1 MRMQMKYLL
10 GFLLTGLI
18 LFSCDGYKAPSQTAK
33 GTAAVNDTVR
43 IANDSLDYEIII
55 IEPGFYNWLVTQ
67 FPEDYYTLSFLENR
81 NLFYVQ
87 EYNRRVINPNQY
99 DSQLYLWQID
109 YQPNVKYGKEVN
121 YLLYNWFIYFQQTY
135 KQKL

>member
-1 MRMQMKYLL
+1 MKYFL
-10 GFLLTGLI
+10 GAILGCFLI
-18 LFSCDGYKAPSQTAK
+18 FSCDSYKS
-33 GTAAVNDTVR
+33 AARSSDRQSVANDTLR

-109 YQPNVKYGKEVN
+109 YQPNVRYGKEVN
-121 YLLYNWFIYFQQTY
+121 YLLYNWFVYFQRTY

>member
-1 MRMQMKYLL
+1 MKYISVLVL
-10 GFLLTGLI
+10 AGLLI
-18 LFSCDGYKAPSQTAK
+18 LSCDGYKAPSKRGGQATQAS
-33 GTAAVNDTVR
+33 DTLR
-43 IANDSLDYEIII
+43 ISNDSLDYEIII

-81 NLFYVQ
+81 NSFYVQ

-109 YQPNVKYGKEVN
+109 YQPNVRYGKEVN
-121 YLLYNWFIYFQQTY
+121 YLLYNWFVYFQKTY

>member
-1 MRMQMKYLL
+1 MRYLL
-10 GFLLTGLI
+10 VLALAGFLI
-18 LFSCDGYKAPSQTAK
+18 LSCDGYKAPSKRSNQTAQ
-33 GTAAVNDTVR
+33 ASDTVR
-43 IANDSLDYEIII
+43 IANDSIDYEIII

-81 NLFYVQ
+81 NSFYVQ

-109 YQPNVKYGKEVN
+109 YQPNVHYGKEVN
-121 YLLYNWFIYFQQTY
+121 YLLYNWFIYFQKTY
-135 KQKL
+135 KQRL

>member
-1 MRMQMKYLL
+1 MRYIAVLMLA
-10 GFLLTGLI
+10 GLFI
-18 LFSCDGYKAPSQTAK
+18 ASCDGYKSTARK
-33 GTAAVNDTVR
+33 ANATATANDTVR
-43 IANDSLDYEIII
+43 IANDSLDYEIVI

-81 NLFYVQ
+81 NQFYVQ

-109 YQPNVKYGKEVN
+109 YQPNVKYGKQVN
-121 YLLYNWFIYFQQTY
+121 YLLYNWFVYFQKTY

>member
-1 MRMQMKYLL
+1 MQKQMKYLL
-10 GFLLTGLI
+10 GILLTGLI

-67 FPEDYYTLSFLENR
+67 FPEDY
-81 NLFYVQ
+81 
-87 EYNRRVINPNQY
+87 
-99 DSQLYLWQID
+99 
-109 YQPNVKYGKEVN
+109 
-121 YLLYNWFIYFQQTY
+121 
-135 KQKL
+135 

>member
-1 MRMQMKYLL
+1 MRYLL
-10 GFLLTGLI
+10 VLVLAALLI
-18 LFSCDGYKAPSQTAK
+18 FSCDGYKAPAGSSDTTAK
-33 GTAAVNDTVR
+33 ANDTVR
-43 IANDSLDYEIII
+43 IANDEIDYEIII

-109 YQPNVKYGKEVN
+109 YQHNVRYGKEVN
-121 YLLYNWFIYFQQTY
+121 YLLYNWFVYFQKTY